1 MSEPL
6 LQVINLAKRFEG
18 IVATDNLT
26 LNVVAGELHAVIGP
40 NGAGKTTLIAQLG
53 GQVIPD
59 SGRIRFA
66 GNDIT
71 ALPIHKRNRLGLA
84 RTFQIASLFLDLS
97 VLDNVALAVQAHAGH
112 SFRFWHNARED
123 PELRQPAR
131 AALARV
137 GLAQRAD
144 LPASALSHGEHRL
157 LELAVALASQPRM
170 LLLDEPMAGLG
181 PEESAQMVKMLRALK
196 RDLTILLVEH
206 DMEAVFALADRITV
220 LVYGQAIASGTPEAI
235 RASGEVRQA
244 YLGESDQDSAT
255 MH

>member
-6 LQVINLAKRFEG
+6 LQVTNLAKRFEG

-26 LNVVAGELHAVIGP
+26 LDVAAGELHAVIGP
-40 NGAGKTTLIAQLG
+40 NGAGKTTLIGQLG
-53 GQVIPD
+53 GQVTPD

-71 ALPIHKRNRLGLA
+71 ALPIHRRCRLGLA

-112 SFRFWHNARED
+112 SFRFWRDARSE

-131 AALARV
+131 TALARV

-144 LPASALSHGEHRL
+144 LPASALSHGEHRQ
-157 LELAVALASQPRM
+157 LELAMALAGQPRM

-181 PEESAQMVKMLRALK
+181 PEESARIIEMLRALK

-220 LVYGQAIASGTPEAI
+220 LVYGRVIASGTPEAV
-235 RASGEVRQA
+235 RANEEVRRA
-244 YLGESDQDSAT
+244 YLGEDDEGGTART
-255 MH
+255 